1 MHDRPAETLET
12 AARDLDVVQ
21 AEDHLQMVDRILARV
36 DEPVSVSGWPFLIWG
51 VYGAVVNIVVQLVV
65 FENHTSSL
73 FWIVAGALVIA
84 VTFMVFFLRSIR
96 NRERRGLLDQHIGN
110 LFMVAWIVAL
120 IAMLLGDHIFTNW
133 AQAAI
138 WSLIYGLT
146 MLYCASLVRSRVVFI
161 GGAILIA
168 SIVAANYSP
177 AYVGYILAGGN
188 LCGMAATGI
197 VLMTA
202 RR

>member
-36 DEPVSVSGWPFLIWG
+36 DEPLSVNGWPFLIWG
-51 VYGAVVNIVVQLVV
+51 VNGAVVNIVVQLVV
-65 FENHTSSL
+65 FEHHASSL
-73 FWIVAGALVIA
+73 FGIVGVALAIA
-84 VTFMVFFLRSIR
+84 VILMVFLLRSIR
-96 NRERRGLLDQHIGN
+96 TRGRRGLLDRHIGK
-110 LFMVAWIVAL
+110 LFLVASVVAL
-120 IAMLLGDHIFTNW
+120 IATLLGDHIFTNW

-138 WSLIYGLT
+138 WSLIYGVT
-146 MLYCASLVRSRVVFI
+146 MMCCASLVRSRVVFV

-177 AYVGYILAGGN
+177 HYVGYILAFGN
-188 LCGMAATGI
+188 LSGMAAAGI
-197 VLMTA
+197 VLIAA